1 MPGFIAKKLC
11 PSLIILP
18 INMSLYKEKSNE
30 VMNILEQYGLI
41 ESMGLDEAL
50 IDITDYWQNNSSS
63 YTNLIAFL
71 DALRNTVQ
79 KNTGLTCSI
88 GAGVNRMVAKMAS
101 EKNKPNGSFVC
112 LTEKDIREFLQDLPT
127 RYIFIIKED
136 YWRWLNDGTRIK
148 SFIYI
153 QGLGIDTIGQIL
165 QNIEKV
171 KVCFSDMT
179 YEFLLN
185 SALGIG
191 RNYSIE

>member
-1 MPGFIAKKLC
+1 
-11 PSLIILP
+11 
-18 INMSLYKEKSNE
+18 MSLYKEKSNE

-112 LTEKDIREFLQDLPT
+112 VTEKDIGEFLQDLPT
-127 RYIFIIKED
+127 R
-136 YWRWLNDGTRIK
+136 
-148 SFIYI
+148 
-153 QGLGIDTIGQIL
+153 
-165 QNIEKV
+165 
-171 KVCFSDMT
+171 
-179 YEFLLN
+179 
-185 SALGIG
+185 
-191 RNYSIE
+191 